1 MTNEQMLFPALNG
14 ACIGVALYCVYRVVL
29 NTIAEVKKIKRIGV
43 DYAAL
48 NLATESNVCS
58 GPHSWDTIQLAFKEL
73 PVEKYSVCKDC
84 GYIAGTGHKLNGAGL
99 EIFKNDLVRRAQRL
113 EIQAQFDTKRERAYV
128 EAGLSALDAVRLNAK
143 LRDLNEEMAEILNK
157 I

>member
-1 MTNEQMLFPALNG
+1 MTNEQLLFLALNG
-14 ACIGVALYCVYRVVL
+14 ACIGVALYCMYRVVL
-29 NTIAEVKKIKRIGV
+29 NIIKEIKKIKRIG
-43 DYAAL
+43 DEYAAL
-48 NLATESNVCS
+48 NLATETNVCP
-58 GPHSWDTIQLAFKEL
+58 GPHAWDTIQLAFK
-73 PVEKYSVCKDC
+73 VCKDC
-84 GYIAGTGHKLNGAGL
+84 GYVAGTGYKLNGAGL

-113 EIQAQFDTKRERAYV
+113 EIQAQFDTKRERAYL